1 MYLSQQF
8 TVYLKSW
15 FGHVGLPLDF
25 EIAQFSYAEDLFWV
39 ICVDQNQD

>member
-8 TVYLKSW
+8 TAYLKSW

-25 EIAQFSYAEDLFWV
+25 EIALFWV